1 MIDYNFFQ
9 EKAESK
15 RRHSEITLDAHE
27 WGVLHAAFAIQRHI
41 THIIDESLIMD
52 GRDMTSTANTVRFVL
67 AGLVGEAGELADR
80 IKKNIF
86 HGVTMERGELE
97 DELGDC
103 WWYLAVL
110 CTTHGYDL
118 NDVAGES
125 VGGQPSFM
133 NMSMI
138 ATYLDHIAQSYFLD
152 TGRILTMN
160 MQKLEKRYPEGFT
173 EGGGFRD
180 A

>member
-118 NDVAGES
+118 NDVAGDS
-125 VGGQPSFM
+125 GGGQPSFM

-160 MQKLEKRYPEGFT
+160 MAKLDARYPDGFV
-173 EGGGFRD
+173 EGGGNR
-180 A
+180 

>member
-110 CTTHGYDL
+110 ATTHGYKLQEVIDKVT
-118 NDVAGES
+118 VAN
-125 VGGQPSFM
+125 PSFA
-133 NMSMI
+133 NMSQI
-138 ATYLDHIAQSYFLD
+138 ATYLTHIAQSYFLD

-160 MQKLEKRYPEGFT
+160 MAKLDARYPDGFV
-173 EGGGFRD
+173 EGGGNR
-180 A
+180 

>member
-1 MIDYNFFQ
+1 
-9 EKAESK
+9 
-15 RRHSEITLDAHE
+15 
-27 WGVLHAAFAIQRHI
+27 VLHAAFAIQRHI

-52 GRDMTSTANTVRFVL
+52 GRDMTPTANTVRFVL

-118 NDVAGES
+118 NDVAGDS
-125 VGGQPSFM
+125 GGGQPSFM